1 MTRIDYLNDPNAPV
15 PNSIVPA
22 ASAVVTNDAGEILL
36 QRRSDNDLW
45 ALPGGTMDLGERIA
59 ETVVREVREE
69 TGLEVEVTGI
79 VGVYSDP
86 GHVIAYSDGEVRQEF
101 NLCFAARLV
110 GGQLS
115 VSDESTEVRWVAP
128 TGDRGS
134 CRCTSRSGCASSTS
148 WSTDPRRPSPDY
160 SGTPAAR
167 RRSSVRRTAPARWS
181 WARCRQRTTR
191 CSAPYRS
198 AISARRPAR
207 VTRWP
212 VGLVVMSQ

>member
-1 MTRIDYLNDPNAPV
+1 MTRIGDRNGPNAPV

-45 ALPGGTMDLGERIA
+45 ALPGGTMDVGERIA

-79 VGVYSDP
+79 VGVYSNP

-128 TGDRGS
+128 
-134 CRCTSRSGCASSTS
+134 
-148 WSTDPRRPSPDY
+148 
-160 SGTPAAR
+160 AAIEELPMHESIR
-167 RRSSVRRTAPARWS
+167 LRIKHFLEHGPAPAI
-181 WARCRQRTTR
+181 A
-191 CSAPYRS
+191 
-198 AISARRPAR
+198 
-207 VTRWP
+207 
-212 VGLVVMSQ
+212 

>member
-22 ASAVVTNDAGEILL
+22 ASAVVINDAGEILL
-36 QRRSDNDLW
+36 QRRTDNDLW

-69 TGLEVEVTGI
+69 TGLDVEVTGI

-115 VSDESTEVRWVAP
+115 VSDESTEVRWITP
-128 TGDRGS
+128 QGIEELPMHESIRLRT
-134 CRCTSRSGCASSTS
+134 STS

-167 RRSSVRRTAPARWS
+167 IRSSVRCTAPARWS
-181 WARCRQRTTR
+181 
-191 CSAPYRS
+191 
-198 AISARRPAR
+198 
-207 VTRWP
+207 
-212 VGLVVMSQ
+212 

>member
-15 PNSIVPA
+15 PNSVVPA

-128 TGDRGS
+128 QVIEELPMHESIRLRIKHFLEHGLDAGHRLTTR
-134 CRCTSRSGCASSTS
+134 
-148 WSTDPRRPSPDY
+148 
-160 SGTPAAR
+160 AR
-167 RRSSVRRTAPARWS
+167 RRPAGAPQYAALRRRDGRERVAGSGRPGARRRTAR
-181 WARCRQRTTR
+181 
-191 CSAPYRS
+191 RS
-198 AISARRPAR
+198 RPAGR
-207 VTRWP
+207 PR
-212 VGLVVMSQ
+212 

>member
-1 MTRIDYLNDPNAPV
+1 MTRTDYLNDPNAPV

-128 TGDRGS
+128 TGDRGAADA
-134 CRCTSRSGCASSTS
+134 RVDPAAHQALLGAR
-148 WSTDPRRPSPDY
+148 PRRPSPDY

-167 RRSSVRRTAPARWS
+167 RRSSVRCTVPARWS
-181 WARCRQRTTR
+181 
-191 CSAPYRS
+191 
-198 AISARRPAR
+198 
-207 VTRWP
+207 
-212 VGLVVMSQ
+212 